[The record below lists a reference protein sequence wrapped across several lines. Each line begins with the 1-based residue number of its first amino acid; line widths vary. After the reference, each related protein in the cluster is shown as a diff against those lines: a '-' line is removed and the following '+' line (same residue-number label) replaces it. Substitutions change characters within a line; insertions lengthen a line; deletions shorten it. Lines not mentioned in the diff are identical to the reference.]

1 MLVKG
6 KFCRPILL
14 KKLNITFLS
23 FFLFFSLINFSKANI
38 EEKLLN
44 KYKSINTLHFDFIQK
59 IGEKVDFGNCYIKYP
74 LLMKCEYPKNKKSII
89 ANGKKFA
96 IVKRRYKKIYYYP
109 LKKTP
114 LFYLLKKENI
124 LEVIQNYK
132 PKTITSN
139 TIEYELLDNNLNK
152 VNIFFDK
159 NSLIISGWKT
169 TDAYSNEVSFL
180 IKNSKINITIDN
192 KIFKIPRE
200 EDL

>member
-14 KKLNITFLS
+14 KKLNIIFLS
-23 FFLFFSLINFSKANI
+23 FFLFFTLVNFSKANI

-74 LLMKCEYPKNKKSII
+74 LLMKCEYPKKKKSII

-114 LFYLLKKENI
+114 LFYILNKESI
-124 LEVIQNYK
+124 LNVIKNYK
-132 PKTITSN
+132 PSLINSN
-139 TIEYELLDNNLNK
+139 LIEYELKDNNSNK
-152 VNIFFDK
+152 INIFFGK
-159 NSLIISGWKT
+159 NSLELSGWKT
-169 TDAYSNEVSFL
+169 IDAYANEVNFL
-180 IKNSKINITIDN
+180 LRNIETNIPINN
-192 KIFKIPRE
+192 KIFKIPKE

>member
-14 KKLNITFLS
+14 KKLNIIFLS
-23 FFLFFSLINFSKANI
+23 FFLFFSLVNFSKANI

-74 LLMKCEYPKNKKSII
+74 LLMKCEYPKKKKSII

-132 PKTITSN
+132 PKSITSN

-180 IKNSKINITIDN
+180 IKNSKINITINN

>member
-1 MLVKG
+1 MKSKINLT
-6 KFCRPILL
+6 LL
-14 KKLNITFLS
+14 TIF
-23 FFLFFSLINFSKANI
+23 FYFLFFNNSEANLQ
-38 EEKLLN
+38 EKLLN
-44 KYKSINTLHFDFIQK
+44 KYKTINTLSFDFTQK
-59 IGEKVDFGNCYIKYP
+59 IGDKVEFGNCYIKYP
-74 LLMKCEYPKNKKSII
+74 LLMKCEYPKKKKII
-89 ANGKKFA
+89 ITNGKKLA
-96 IVKRRYKKIYYYP
+96 IVKKRYKKIYYYP

-180 IKNSKINITIDN
+180 IKNSKINITINN

>member
-1 MLVKG
+1 M
-6 KFCRPILL
+6 L

-74 LLMKCEYPKNKKSII
+74 LLMKCEYPKKKKSII

-180 IKNSKINITIDN
+180 IKNSKINITINN